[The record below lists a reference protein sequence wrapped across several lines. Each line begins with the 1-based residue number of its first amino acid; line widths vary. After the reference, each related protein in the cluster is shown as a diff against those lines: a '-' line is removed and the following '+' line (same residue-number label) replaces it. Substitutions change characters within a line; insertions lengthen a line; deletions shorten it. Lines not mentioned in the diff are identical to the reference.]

1 MTRRHHGQVQPV
13 VEGIVKQMRWLVES
27 SVPLKMGRGNAGMEA
42 TLVADAPLDDRS
54 SVKMKMN
61 LTKELSS
68 PYHGN
73 P

>member
-13 VEGIVKQMRWLVES
+13 VKGIVEQMRWLVVS
-27 SVPLKMGRGNAGMEA
+27 PVPLKMVRRNAGMEA
-42 TLVADAPLDDRS
+42 MLIADALFDDRS

-68 PYHGN
+68 P
-73 P
+73 